1 MKTFDWIVMAVTLAF
16 IVLYG
21 LWRSRETDTVDKYLR
36 GNREMPWYAMALSI
50 MATQASAITFIST
63 TGQAYVDGM
72 RFAQF
77 YFGLPIA
84 MILICMFVV
93 PFFYRAN
100 VYTAYE
106 YLEQRFDA
114 KTRALVAIIFLIQRG
129 LAVGLVLYAPAIVL
143 SVILDLPDTYTSWLM
158 GVVVI
163 TYTTIGG
170 IRAITWTDVQQMII
184 MMFGLVSSCIVAVW
198 MMPANV
204 HLMDAV
210 KLAGAAGRLN
220 ALVTDFNPNDR
231 YNLWSGLIGGMFLFL
246 AYFGCDQ
253 SQVQR
258 YLTGKNLVQGRL
270 SLLFNAMAKIPMQFF
285 ILFTGCMV
293 FVFYIFEPAPLL
305 FHQKELATI
314 SASAPVRAEF
324 DAASA
329 ARKEA
334 AYRLIGGEAN
344 AQADFRAA
352 QDRITVARAEAS
364 KLAHNVNDTNYVFLS
379 FVTKYLPPGLAGL
392 ILAAIFGAAMSASSA
407 EINSLATVSVIDLY
421 KRFAVR
427 EGSDRHYLNAS
438 RALTVFWGAYAVIT
452 SQFARNMGS
461 LIEAVNTLGS
471 LFYGSML
478 GVFTLAF
485 FFPRVSGTPAFIG
498 VIVGEAAIIYCYQYT
513 TISYLWFNVI
523 GSVVVV
529 ATGVLLSAFTT
540 RAAETQAT

>member
-1 MKTFDWIVMAVTLAF
+1 MKTFDWIVMCATLAF

-63 TGQAYVDGM
+63 TGQAYVEGM

-77 YFGLPIA
+77 YFGLPVA

-106 YLEQRFDA
+106 YLERRFDA
-114 KTRALVAIIFLIQRG
+114 KTRALVSIIFLIQRG
-129 LAVGLVLYAPAIVL
+129 LGTGLILYAPAIVL
-143 SVILDLPDTYTSWLM
+143 TVTLGLPDTATTWIM
-158 GVVVI
+158 GLIVI
-163 TYTTIGG
+163 TYTTLGG

-184 MMFGLVSSCIVAVW
+184 MMFGLISSCVAAVW

-220 ALVTDFNPNDR
+220 ALVTHFDPNDR
-231 YNLWSGLIGGMFLFL
+231 YNMWSGLIGGMFLFL

-258 YLTGKNLVQGRL
+258 YLTGKNMAQGRI

-285 ILFTGCMV
+285 ILFTGTMV
-293 FVFYIFEPAPLL
+293 FVFFIFEPAPLL
-305 FHQKELATI
+305 FHKTELATI
-314 SASAPVRAEF
+314 AADAPVRAEYE
-324 DAASA
+324 SA
-329 ARKEA
+329 IVARKEA
-334 AYRLIGGEAN
+334 ALRLMKDDAAQGE
-344 AQADFRAA
+344 FRAA
-352 QDRITVARAEAS
+352 QERVTAARTQAS
-364 KLAHNVNDTNYVFLS
+364 KLAHNVNDTNFIFLN

-421 KRFAVR
+421 KRFAKR
-427 EGSDRHYLNAS
+427 DGTDRQYLNAS
-438 RALTVFWGAYAVIT
+438 RAFTVFWGAYAVVT

-478 GVFTLAF
+478 GVFVLAF
-485 FFPRVSGTPAFIG
+485 FFPKVSGTPAFIG
-498 VIVGEAAIIYCYQYT
+498 VLAGEAAILSCYRFT
-513 TISYLWFNVI
+513 GISYLWFNVI
-523 GSVVVV
+523 GAFVVI
-529 ATGVLLSAFTT
+529 ATGVLLAAFKPANEI
-540 RAAETQAT
+540 RAT

>member
-1 MKTFDWIVMAVTLAF
+1 
-16 IVLYG
+16 
-21 LWRSRETDTVDKYLR
+21 
-36 GNREMPWYAMALSI
+36 
-50 MATQASAITFIST
+50 
-63 TGQAYVDGM
+63 
-72 RFAQF
+72 
-77 YFGLPIA
+77 
-84 MILICMFVV
+84 
-93 PFFYRAN
+93 
-100 VYTAYE
+100 
-106 YLEQRFDA
+106 
-114 KTRALVAIIFLIQRG
+114 
-129 LAVGLVLYAPAIVL
+129 
-143 SVILDLPDTYTSWLM
+143 
-158 GVVVI
+158 
-163 TYTTIGG
+163 
-170 IRAITWTDVQQMII
+170 
-184 MMFGLVSSCIVAVW
+184 
-198 MMPANV
+198 MMPADV

-220 ALVTDFNPNDR
+220 ALVTEFNPNDR

-258 YLTGKNLVQGRL
+258 YLTGKNMAQSRI

-314 SASAPVRAEF
+314 EVSAPVRAEF
-324 DAASA
+324 TSANA

-334 AYRLIGGEAN
+334 AIRLISGDAPGEQQ

-352 QDRITVARAEAS
+352 QNRITAARAEAS

-421 KRFAVR
+421 KRFAKR
-427 EGSDRHYLNAS
+427 DGSDHHYLNAS
-438 RALTVFWGAYAVIT
+438 RAFTVFWGAYAVIT
-452 SQFARNMGS
+452 SQFARNLGS

-485 FFPRVSGTPAFIG
+485 FFPRVKGTAAFAG
-498 VIVGEAAIIYCYQYT
+498 VLVGEAAILGCYQYT
-513 TISYLWFNVI
+513 GISYLWFNVI
-523 GSVVVV
+523 GSLVVV
-529 ATGVLLSAFTT
+529 ATGVVLSTIMP
-540 RAAETQAT
+540 ATEIPAK